1 MASSTTGLSEAEEI
15 QRQMRSVRAE
25 LRDDVTDLVRSAHRM
40 GDWASYVRAY
50 PWLCVGAAAAA
61 GYFLVPTRPLVIHP
75 DPEALFKLAKEH
87 NLVMKPEDQKPQKKK
102 GGLVAQ
108 LISLAAAAALQGGL
122 KIASQQLTEAM
133 SGGLKAGSNGRAG
146 AHHA

>member
-1 MASSTTGLSEAEEI
+1 MASSTTGPTEAEEI
-15 QRQMRSVRAE
+15 QRQMRAVRAE
-25 LRDDVTDLVRSAHRM
+25 LRDDVTDLVKSAHRM

-61 GYFLVPTRPLVIHP
+61 GYFLVPTRPLIIHP
-75 DPEALFKLAKEH
+75 DPESLIRLAKKH
-87 NLVMKPEDQKPQKKK
+87 DLVMKPEDEKKTKKK

-122 KIASQQLTEAM
+122 KIASQQITQAM
-133 SGGLKAGSNGRAG
+133 SAGSRTSSNGRAG
-146 AHHA
+146 VHHA